1 MFKWLFKKIEKKY
14 DLIDFSML
22 KTDIHSHFIPGID
35 DGSPNIDTTIR
46 LVLEMKKL
54 GFRKL
59 ITSPHVMSDAYDN
72 SSEKILQGL
81 NFVRNELKI
90 RNIDI
95 EIDAAAEYYIDYNF
109 EQKIGKEMFL
119 TFGEN
124 YLLVE
129 LSFVDAPKNLFDII
143 FKLQLEGYKVVLAH
157 PERYHYFQVKDYQ
170 DLTQRGVFLQINL
183 LSLIGYYSKEVQ
195 DKAENLIANNM
206 VRFIGS
212 DCHNMK
218 HVELYK
224 KCQTRRAWHNLHNSG
239 KLLNSTL

>member
-1 MFKWLFKKIEKKY
+1 MFKWLFKKIEKKH

-35 DGSPNIDTTIR
+35 DGSPNIDITIR

>member
-1 MFKWLFKKIEKKY
+1 MLKWFFKKVEKKN
-14 DLIDFSML
+14 DLIDFSII
-22 KTDIHSHFIPGID
+22 KTDIHSHLIPGID

-46 LVLEMKKL
+46 LILEMKNL

-81 NFVRNELKI
+81 NSVRNELKI

-95 EIDAAAEYYIDYNF
+95 EIDSAAEYYIDYNF

-129 LSFVDAPKNLFDII
+129 LSFVDAPKHLFDII

-157 PERYHYFQVKDYQ
+157 PERYHYFQKKDYY
-170 DLTQRGVFLQINL
+170 DLTQRGVLLQINW

-195 DKAENLIANNM
+195 DKVEDLIANNM

-212 DCHNMK
+212 DCHNMR

-224 KCQTRRAWHNLHNSG
+224 KCQTRRAWHVLHNSG
-239 KLLNSTL
+239 QLLNSTL